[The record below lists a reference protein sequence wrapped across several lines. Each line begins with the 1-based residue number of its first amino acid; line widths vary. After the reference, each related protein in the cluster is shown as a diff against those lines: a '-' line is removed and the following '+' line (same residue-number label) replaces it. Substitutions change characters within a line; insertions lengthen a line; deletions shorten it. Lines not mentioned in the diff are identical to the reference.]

1 MPSYSS
7 QQFLFQRIKE
17 LVPPDASLVDA
28 VADILHVSSDSAY
41 RRIRCETPLV
51 LDEAKELCR
60 YFKISLDQLL
70 NIERGSTLFENVRI
84 DLGHYNYEK
93 YISDLIRKVNYVGS
107 FRQMEIVYLTKD
119 MPLFHGFY
127 FKPLIAFRYFFW
139 MKTILQH
146 PDFQNRKFEVD
157 CVSAETENRCRELAM
172 SYHKIPSTEIWNTE
186 SINSA
191 ILQIEFYRDS
201 GYFSDIEDIRA
212 VYKSLEESIV
222 HLRNQVEYGT
232 KFMPGENPETKKN
245 NFRFFYNRIILG
257 DNTVLIDT
265 DQGKTVYLNYD
276 VLNYMSTTDEK
287 FCNDTFSDLQNM
299 MKKSTLISQTSE
311 KQRNIF
317 FGIILNKIRDRQ
329 MNL

>member
-51 LDEAKELCR
+51 LDEAKELCC
-60 YFKISLDQLL
+60 YFKISLDQVL

-84 DLGHYNYEK
+84 DLRHYNYEK
-93 YISDLIRKVNYVGS
+93 YISDLIRKVNYVES
-107 FRQMEIVYLTKD
+107 FRQKEIIYLTKD

-146 PDFQNRKFEVD
+146 PDFQNRKFEMD
-157 CVSAETENRCRELAM
+157 CVSAETENTCRELAM
-172 SYHKIPSTEIWNTE
+172 CYHKIPSIEIWNTE

-201 GYFSDIEDIRA
+201 GYFSGVEDIRT
-212 VYKSLEESIV
+212 VYKSLEESII
-222 HLRNQVEYGT
+222 HLRNQVEYGI

-245 NFRFFYNRIILG
+245 NFKFFYNRIILG

-276 VLNYMSTTDEK
+276 VLNYMSTMDEK